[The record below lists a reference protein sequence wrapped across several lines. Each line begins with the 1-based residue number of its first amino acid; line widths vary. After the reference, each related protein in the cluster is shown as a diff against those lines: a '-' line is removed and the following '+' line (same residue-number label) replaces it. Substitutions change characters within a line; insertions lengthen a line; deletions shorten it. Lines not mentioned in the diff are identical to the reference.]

1 MNMPPEIKA
10 KLEKWG
16 KEAKPVNHVLG
27 DAANARVLCVVDEVA
42 GIKLLTPI
50 VIAVPYATILQ
61 TAGHILTT
69 TPLMAGTAQ
78 ARAVQRAD

>member
-16 KEAKPVNHVLG
+16 KEAKPINHMLG
-27 DAANARVLCVVDEVA
+27 DAANARVLGVVDDVS

-50 VIAVPYATILQ
+50 VIAIPYASLLQ
-61 TAGHILTT
+61 TAGHILVS
-69 TPLMAGTAQ
+69 TPMMAGA
-78 ARAVQRAD
+78 ARAVTRAD